1 MPPAAKDP
9 MAKPARS
16 HSVAEAAPTVL
27 ANATKKR
34 GPPVAPCPAALKHRI
49 RLFAML
55 CVVASYQR

>member
-1 MPPAAKDP
+1 MTK
-9 MAKPARS
+9 RTWS